1 MVLTKMATKK
11 FLFQEALEELL
22 SNKKVTVTGDCLAMV
37 DNDDVYKITP
47 AVKFLQCET
56 NESDPLQLVG
66 KIAPYDN
73 LNKDGAEIFL
83 SSVIYKKES
92 YKIQQGYICCSS

>member
-1 MVLTKMATKK
+1 MATKK
-11 FLFQEALEELL
+11 FLFQEDLEELL
-22 SNKKVTVTGDCLAMV
+22 SNKKVTVSGDRLVMV
-37 DNDDVYKITP
+37 DNNDVYKIVP

-56 NESDPLQLVG
+56 DEGDPLKLVG
-66 KIAPYDN
+66 KIAPYNN

-92 YKIQQGYICCSS
+92 YKIQQGYICSSSS

>member
-1 MVLTKMATKK
+1 MATKK
-11 FLFQEALEELL
+11 FLIQETLEDLM
-22 SNKKVTVTGDCLAMV
+22 SKKKVTVSGDRLVMV
-37 DNDDVYKITP
+37 DNNDAYQITP

-56 NESDPLQLVG
+56 NDGDPLKLVG
-66 KIAPYDN
+66 KIARYDK

-92 YKIQQGYICCSS
+92 YKIQQGYICSPS